1 MFFKIIKKYI
11 WQLLLL
17 VLVLIGILMPNP
29 LTFITGSYLAFYLA
43 GSLFPRSFLKSY
55 LGNLIVGFTI
65 TSSIIAFLGIFFWVL
80 TINIHLKVLYIL
92 TIVIISISSVAA
104 AQKYEKNVVKSNL
117 LADLITFG
125 LVITVIGVIFFGVF
139 YSYRGKADIQSI
151 KLQTISYGID
161 DISHLNMYKDTVE
174 ADQGLILGSRNIL
187 NVSKKGNAAYPKMS
201 HLIVATYS
209 TQLTNNKSNEEII
222 NSYLIAK
229 ITVFILSIAIICL
242 LSFESIAKKS
252 KRTELSLRMYIGSI
266 ILLYS
271 IFILIIPFFQEGFFS
286 VWPILIMGPVLICSI
301 MDYGNKQ
308 REKYSS
314 ISIIIL
320 GLTASTLMMSWPIA
334 AIPAYIAIAI
344 LLISDISTTRKI
356 DSIIIKKMVLAFIF
370 CVPGLAQLATQYLDK
385 NAAISTS
392 QINEPGGII
401 AIPIILVL
409 LFFMT
414 SLYSIL
420 KEKISIQATTS
431 MMAFL
436 LSSSLLLGLVAFI
449 NQYSTGS
456 LQYFYYK
463 TSQLFL
469 ILFIFFV
476 APSLVAL
483 IFNISGRVVN
493 ESFGRLLKLLIAT
506 TMLAILLIFST
517 LILFQNSTLITSI
530 VRYSLAGE
538 RKITRFSAQ
547 NLVSGI
553 SSSNLDNTSVKR
565 VYVNQD
571 NPLESYYMTSLQRA
585 LTGFDPCI
593 GEIESLII
601 SNASGIEERQGKACS
616 VSTRIELEVIDE
628 PNKDNLLRDDVI
640 RKILDYYRSNS
651 VNFTVNKLSR

>member
-1 MFFKIIKKYI
+1 MIIYKNLQKYI

-17 VLVLIGILMPNP
+17 VLVLIGVLMPNP
-29 LTFITGSYLAFYLA
+29 LTFVLGSCLAFYLA

-65 TSSIIAFLGIFFWVL
+65 ISSTIAFVGILFWLL
-80 TINIHLKVLYIL
+80 TINVPLKVLYIL
-92 TIVIISISSVAA
+92 TIVIISISSIVAG
-104 AQKYEKNVVKSNL
+104 QKNIKILAKNNL
-117 LADLITFG
+117 LVDIFTFG
-125 LVITVIGVIFFGVF
+125 VVITIVGVIVFGVF
-139 YSYRGKADIQSI
+139 YSYRGRANIQGI

-174 ADQGLILGSRNIL
+174 ADQGLILGSKNIL
-187 NVSKKGNAAYPKMS
+187 EVSKKGNAAYPKMS

-229 ITVFILSIAIICL
+229 ITVFILSIAILCL
-242 LSFESIAKKS
+242 LSFESIVKRS
-252 KRTELSLRMYIGSI
+252 KRTELSSRMSIGSI

-308 REKYSS
+308 REKNS

-320 GLTASTLMMSWPIA
+320 GLIATTLMMSWPIA

-344 LLISDISTTRKI
+344 LLISDILTARKI
-356 DSIIIKKMVLAFIF
+356 DSIIIKKLVLAFIF
-370 CVPGLAQLATQYLDK
+370 CAPGLAQLATQYLDK

-392 QINEPGGII
+392 QISEPGGII

-409 LFFMT
+409 LLFMAA
-414 SLYSIL
+414 LYSIL
-420 KEKISIQATTS
+420 KEKISIQATAS

-476 APSLVAL
+476 VPSLVSL
-483 IFNISGRVVN
+483 IFNIAGRVVN
-493 ESFGRLLKLLIAT
+493 ESFGRLLKLLIVT

-517 LILFQNSTLITSI
+517 LMLFQNSTLITSI

-547 NLVSGI
+547 NLVTGI
-553 SSSNLDNTSVKR
+553 SNSNLDNSSVKR

-585 LTGFDPCI
+585 LSGFDPCI

-601 SNASGIEERQGKACS
+601 SNASGIEKRQGKACS
-616 VSTRIELEVIDE
+616 VSTRVELVVIDE
-628 PNKDNLLRDDVI
+628 PNKDNILSEDVI
-640 RKILDYYRSNS
+640 QKIQDYYLSNS
-651 VNFTVNKLSR
+651 VFFTVNKLSR